1 MPPDPKPRLET
12 LVRQIDGV
20 LDPAVLDGE
29 EEPRDVSRRD
39 AEALVEFARRLALA
53 PEQRGHYRQ
62 LALIQRCTRI
72 AEHAGPLVDVLDDRA
87 AVDRILGWIHDNYWP
102 DDINDPDPG
111 RSVETDQFYR
121 IALKAFGRLMTQE
134 NGDDPP
140 SSMAHVTSGLPENY
154 DPMPSPAD
162 VLDWRDDV
170 YPMIDACL
178 ETRDKALIA
187 VAFEAGLRSGE
198 LEELCVGD
206 VTDSKYSTK
215 VFVDGKTGR
224 RGIDLIVSI
233 PYLNRWLDLHP
244 EHPDGDPSSRVWI
257 DADTHEAITYQA
269 FLQIFKRAGERA
281 GIDKP
286 VNPTAFR
293 KANTR
298 WLIRQGAP
306 TPLIEDRQ
314 GRVRGSKHVARY
326 VARFSDEAESMYADL
341 HGIEIDADEAP
352 PEMGPIECPRCDR
365 QTPREKPL
373 CVWCSQ
379 ALSPTAA
386 EQADQHDATLDES
399 FADVATAAAEGEVS
413 AERVEDLV
421 EHLTAAREL
430 IGDDPEL
437 RAAVLAGDATAA
449 DDDGA
454 GTR

>member
-1 MPPDPKPRLET
+1 MPPDPKSRLNALTRRIE
-12 LVRQIDGV
+12 GV
-20 LDPAVLDGE
+20 LDPTVLENGDS
-29 EEPRDVSRRD
+29 PRDVSTDD
-39 AEALVEFARRLALA
+39 AEALLEFARRLALA
-53 PEQRGHYRQ
+53 PEQRGHFRQ
-62 LALIQRCTRI
+62 LALLQRCTRI
-72 AEHAGPLVDVLDDRA
+72 AEQAAPLRPVLDDRA
-87 AVDRILGWIHDNYWP
+87 AVDRIVGWIHDNYWP

-134 NGDDPP
+134 NGGDPP
-140 SSMAHVTSGLPENY
+140 DSMAHVTSGLPENY

-206 VTDSKYSTK
+206 VTDSTYSTK
-215 VFVDGKTGR
+215 LFAEGKTGR
-224 RGIDLIVSI
+224 RAIDLIVSV

-244 EHPDGDPSSRVWI
+244 EHPDGDRRARVWV
-257 DADTHEAITYQA
+257 DADTHEEITYQA
-269 FLQIFKRAGERA
+269 FLQVFKRAARRA
-281 GIDKP
+281 DVEKP

-326 VARFSDEAESMYADL
+326 VARFSDEAEAMYADL
-341 HGIEIDADEAP
+341 HGVEIDEADAVP
-352 PEMGPIECPRCDR
+352 DIGPIECPRCDR
-365 QTPREKPL
+365 ETPREKPL

-379 ALSPTAA
+379 ALTPQAAQTAN
-386 EQADQHDATLDES
+386 EHDDALDDS
-399 FADVATAAAEGEVS
+399 FAELATSAARGDVS
-413 AERVEDLV
+413 ADRVEELIG
-421 EHLTAAREL
+421 HLSGLREL

-437 RAAVLAGDATAA
+437 RAAVLSGEDSGD
-449 DDDGA
+449 
-454 GTR
+454 